1 MRIADVTATLW
12 TWDDIPPTRYTT
24 TIASSGSRSTQMA
37 LLRIVADDGSD
48 GFAFLGSALGSAEND
63 AAALIGRFKPMLM
76 GEDALARERIWQTM
90 MRRSRGQMLRVIG
103 AIDVALWDLA
113 GRAAG
118 VPIHRLVGSFRDRI
132 PAYASSAVLPSAS
145 AYAEEAL
152 RLKEAGWTA
161 YKIHPPAVPEQDIEI
176 CTAVRK
182 AVGDDFRLM
191 LDSTWSYNYVEAL
204 KVGHAVQELGF
215 YWYEDPLL
223 EDDIYHYVKLKQ
235 NLAIPIMATEFPPA
249 GPTSYAPW
257 VLSRATDFLRGDV
270 AIKGGLTSCLK
281 TAHLAEGFH
290 MNYEVHHGGNSLN
303 NVANLHLL
311 MAIPNCEYFE
321 VLLPD
326 AAQKHGL
333 VQDIEVDANGQV
345 HAFEGPG
352 LGADI
357 DFDLIER
364 NKTGVLR

>member
-1 MRIADVTATLW
+1 MTTTLW

-118 VPIHRLVGSFRDRI
+118 VPIHRLMGSFRDRV

-161 YKIHPPAVPEQDIEI
+161 YKIHPPAVPKRTSRSAPR
-176 CTAVRK
+176 CARP
-182 AVGDDFRLM
+182 
-191 LDSTWSYNYVEAL
+191 S
-204 KVGHAVQELGF
+204 
-215 YWYEDPLL
+215 
-223 EDDIYHYVKLKQ
+223 
-235 NLAIPIMATEFPPA
+235 AT
-249 GPTSYAPW
+249 TSA
-257 VLSRATDFLRGDV
+257 
-270 AIKGGLTSCLK
+270 
-281 TAHLAEGFH
+281 
-290 MNYEVHHGGNSLN
+290 
-303 NVANLHLL
+303 
-311 MAIPNCEYFE
+311 
-321 VLLPD
+321 
-326 AAQKHGL
+326 
-333 VQDIEVDANGQV
+333 
-345 HAFEGPG
+345 
-352 LGADI
+352 
-357 DFDLIER
+357 
-364 NKTGVLR
+364 

>member
-118 VPIHRLVGSFRDRI
+118 VPIHRLMGSFRDRV

-204 KVGHAVQELGF
+204 KVGQAVQELGF

-333 VQDIEVDANGQV
+333 IEDIEVDGDGLV
-345 HAFEGPG
+345 HAFDEPG
-352 LGADI
+352 LGARI
-357 DFDLIER
+357 DFELIER
-364 NKTGVLR
+364 NKTAMLS

>member
-1 MRIADVTATLW
+1 MRIEDLTATLW
-12 TWDDIPPTRYTT
+12 TWDDIPPTRYTK
-24 TIASSGSRSTQMA
+24 TIASAGSRSTQMA
-37 LLRIVADDGSD
+37 LVRIVTDEGADGYS
-48 GFAFLGSALGSAEND
+48 FLGSALGSAEND
-63 AAALIGRFKPMLM
+63 AAALIARFKPMLI

-90 MRRSRGQMLRVIG
+90 MRRMRGQMLRVIG
-103 AIDVALWDLA
+103 AVDVALWDLA

-118 VPIHRLVGSFRDRI
+118 VPVHRLIGSYRNSV
-132 PAYASSAVLPSAS
+132 PAYASSAVLPSPE

-152 RLKEAGWTA
+152 RHKETGWTA
-161 YKIHPPAVPEQDIEI
+161 YKIHPPAEPDLDIEI

-191 LDSTWSYNYVEAL
+191 LDSTWSYSYVQAL

-215 YWYEDPLL
+215 YWYEDPLV

-235 NLAIPIMATEFPPA
+235 NLAIPIMATEYPAA

-257 VLSRATDFLRGDV
+257 VLERATDFLRGDV
-270 AIKGGLTSCLK
+270 AVKGGITSCLK
-281 TAHLAEGFH
+281 TAHLAEAFH

-326 AAQKHGL
+326 GAQKHGL
-333 VQDIEVDANGQV
+333 VDDIEVDSAGLV
-345 HAFEGPG
+345 HAFDEPG
-352 LGADI
+352 LGAKI
-357 DFDLIER
+357 DFDRIEAKR
-364 NKTGVLR
+364 TAVLS

>member
-1 MRIADVTATLW
+1 MRIKDVTATLW
-12 TWDDIPPTRYTT
+12 TWDGIPPTRYTK
-24 TIASSGSRSTQMA
+24 TIASAGSRSTQMA
-37 LLRIVADDGSD
+37 LVRIVTDEGADGYS
-48 GFAFLGSALGSAEND
+48 FLGSALGSAEND
-63 AAALIGRFKPMLM
+63 AAALVARFKPMLI

-90 MRRSRGQMLRVIG
+90 MRRTRGQMLRVIG
-103 AIDVALWDLA
+103 AVDVALWDLA

-118 VPIHRLVGSFRDRI
+118 VPVHRLIGSYRNSV
-132 PAYASSAVLPSAS
+132 PAYASSAVLPSPA

-152 RLKEAGWTA
+152 RHKEAGWTA
-161 YKIHPPAVPEQDIEI
+161 YKIHPPAEPDLDIEI

-191 LDSTWSYNYVEAL
+191 LDSTWSYSYVQAL

-215 YWYEDPLL
+215 YWYEDPLV
-223 EDDIYHYVKLKQ
+223 EDDLYHYVKLKQ
-235 NLAIPIMATEFPPA
+235 NLSIPIMATEYPAA

-257 VLSRATDFLRGDV
+257 VLERATDFLRGDV
-270 AIKGGLTSCLK
+270 AVKGGLTSCLK
-281 TAHLAEGFH
+281 TAHLAEAFH

-326 AAQKHGL
+326 GAQKHGL
-333 VQDIEVDANGQV
+333 VEDIEVDSHGLV
-345 HAFEGPG
+345 HAFDEPG
-352 LGADI
+352 LGAAI
-357 DFDLIER
+357 DFEMIEA
-364 NKTGVLR
+364 KQTAVLS